1 MKKNQRWFLLLIV
14 CSAIFLSVLDLFIVN
29 VALPAI
35 KSGIKGTDA
44 DMQFVIVMYI
54 VGYASFLITGGRAGE
69 YFGKKKVFFT
79 GMLVFTTASFVCGF
93 SQSATQLNIARFIQG
108 ISAAFMVPQGMS
120 FIPDLFP
127 DPKERVKVLGVYGS
141 VAGIASVVGQF
152 LGGLIPDLEIISQSW
167 RLIFLI
173 NVPIGLI
180 AVVLGFKYLK
190 ESQVK
195 IAEKFDFTGSLLLM
209 LTLTA
214 FIYPLIRGRE
224 LNWPVWS
231 IALLI
236 LSVVL
241 LLAFIY
247 HQWLSKS
254 LGKNPLLNI
263 KVFKN
268 FDFRIGLLIS
278 LFYYLVQDSY
288 FLINTVYL
296 QNGMGISSV
305 YTGIYFVCQGMGYVL
320 ASMFFASRVT
330 RYGKYVSL
338 FGSVIMIVALV
349 FHLIIFNSPDALQWQ
364 ITIILFVYGVGCGT
378 ILPSLMTISLKSIP
392 EDMLGASS
400 GIYLT
405 LQQISVAIGVAVV
418 GGVFFQH
425 LDNPLVLTLF
435 PVAYR
440 WATLLNIGFLIIVSV
455 LLVLTPKANKQS
467 I

>member
-69 YFGKKKVFFT
+69 YFGKKKVFLT

-425 LDNPLVLTLF
+425 LDNPPVLTLF

-455 LLVLTPKANKQS
+455 LLALTPKANKQS

>member
-69 YFGKKKVFFT
+69 YFGKKKVFLT

-141 VAGIASVVGQF
+141 IAGIASVVGQF

-173 NVPIGLI
+173 NVPIGI
-180 AVVLGFKYLK
+180 SAIIFGFKYLRG
-190 ESQVK
+190 SPVK
-195 IAEKFDFTGSLLLM
+195 IAEKFDSTGSLLLM

-214 FIYPLIRGRE
+214 FVYPLIRGRE

-263 KVFKN
+263 KVFRN
-268 FDFRIGLLIS
+268 FDFRMGLLIS
-278 LFYYLVQDSY
+278 LFYYFVQDSY

-296 QNGMGISSV
+296 QNGMNISSAH
-305 YTGIYFVCQGMGYVL
+305 TGIYFVCQGMGYVL

-349 FHLIIFNSPDALQWQ
+349 FHLIIFNSPDAPKWQ
-364 ITIILFVYGVGCGT
+364 IAIILFVYGIGCGT

-425 LDNPLVLTLF
+425 LDNPPVLTLF

>member
-69 YFGKKKVFFT
+69 YFGKKKVFLT

-152 LGGLIPDLEIISQSW
+152 LGGLIPDLEIISQGW

-425 LDNPLVLTLF
+425 LDNPPVLTLF

-455 LLVLTPKANKQS
+455 LLALTPKANKQS

>member
-29 VALPAI
+29 VALPVI
-35 KSGIKGTDA
+35 KTGIKGTDA
-44 DMQFVIVMYI
+44 DIQFVIVMYI

-69 YFGKKKVFFT
+69 YFGKKKVFLT
-79 GMLVFTTASFVCGF
+79 GMLVFTIASFVCGF

-108 ISAAFMVPQGMS
+108 ISAAFMVPQGMA

-127 DPKERVKVLGVYGS
+127 DPKERIKVLGVYGS
-141 VAGIASVVGQF
+141 IAGIASVAGQF

-173 NVPIGLI
+173 NVPIGI
-180 AVVLGFKYLK
+180 TAVVLGFKYLK
-190 ESQVK
+190 ELQVK
-195 IAEKFDFTGSLLLM
+195 IVEKFDFAGGLLLM

-224 LNWPVWS
+224 LNWPMWS
-231 IALLI
+231 ILMLA

-268 FDFRIGLLIS
+268 FDFRMGLLIS

-305 YTGIYFVCQGMGYVL
+305 HTGIYFVCQGMGYVL

-338 FGSVIMIVALV
+338 CGSVIMIVALV
-349 FHLIIFNSPDALQWQ
+349 FHVIIFNSPDAPKWQ
-364 ITIILFVYGVGCGT
+364 IAIILFVYGIGCGT

-392 EDMLGASS
+392 ENMLGASS

-418 GGVFFQH
+418 GGVFFQR
-425 LDNPLVLTLF
+425 LDNPPVLTLF

-455 LLVLTPKANKQS
+455 LLVLTPKASKQS
-467 I
+467 V